1 MKTLIAG
8 LALVVAVSGCKT
20 EPVFEPE
27 NNATVMLTAE
37 AGVFMAILKK
47 GGSIPEIPADRQG
60 DLQSGMLCD
69 PQSTPTFPFNASFRA
84 IMSDAPETTYR
95 FVVTKEMHSTPW
107 TMSKAWK
114 ETAGNKIELDLPS
127 AGAQDRA
134 NAELLRQIQ
143 GDGTANNRLN
153 PISGSSIKLPEKD

>member
-1 MKTLIAG
+1 MKTLIAC
-8 LALVVAVSGCKT
+8 LAVVVAVSGCKT

-37 AGVFMAILKK
+37 AAVFMAILKK

-60 DLQSGMLCD
+60 DLQRGMLCD
-69 PQSTPTFPFNASFRA
+69 PQSTPTFPFNAAFRA

-95 FVVTKEMHSTPW
+95 FVVTKEMPTTPW

-114 ETAGNKIELDLPS
+114 ETDGNKIELDLPS
-127 AGAQDRA
+127 AGAQGRA
-134 NAELLRQIQ
+134 NAELIRRKQE
-143 GDGTANNRLN
+143 DETANKMPRHI
-153 PISGSSIKLPEKD
+153 P